1 MEETL
6 NPNSDGAFFRHARTL
21 FDNMAEGLVVCE
33 AIRAEDDMIVDY
45 WIRDA
50 NPVFL
55 QRSAEGA
62 SAIGRSLLS
71 MRPATPRSWF
81 ERCEAAL
88 LREDVRFEF
97 LDPNSGRWYDAHF
110 MRLSDDEFG
119 QFFMDISH
127 RKAAEARQAELFDE
141 LNHRVKNNLATV
153 SSVLELQARG
163 APDHVRAQFEKAIGR
178 VRTISDLHTVL
189 YQQHSTDEVDLS
201 AYLDALCAGLRAAL
215 FPDSRLRLD
224 ASCGVVSVATREA
237 VGLGLIVNELVTNAT
252 KHAFPDMSAGC
263 VEVTL
268 TSTERGLRL
277 RIADDGVGLDP
288 SGEAPASGLG
298 LRMVR
303 SLAAGLGGSL
313 VEKAGPGTAFE
324 VFLDKA
330 HAGG

>member
-1 MEETL
+1 
-6 NPNSDGAFFRHARTL
+6 
-21 FDNMAEGLVVCE
+21 MAEGLVVCE
-33 AIRAEDDMIVDY
+33 AIRGGDDMIVDY

-71 MRPATPRSWF
+71 MRPSTPRSWF

-153 SSVLELQARG
+153 SSILDLHARG
-163 APDHVRAQFEKAIGR
+163 APDDVRAHLEKAIGR

-189 YQQHSTDEVDLS
+189 YQQHSTDEVDLC
-201 AYLDALCAGLRAAL
+201 AYLTALCAGLRDAH
-215 FPDSRLRLD
+215 FPDPRFRLEAQCD
-224 ASCGVVSVATREA
+224 PVFVATREA
-237 VGLGLIVNELVTNAT
+237 VSLGLIVNELVTNAA
-252 KHAFPDMSAGC
+252 KHAFASRSSGQ
-263 VEVTL
+263 VEVVL
-268 TSTERGLRL
+268 AAVGRGLRL
-277 RIADDGVGLDP
+277 RVTDDGVG
-288 SGEAPASGLG
+288 APNAGDGPAAGLG

-303 SLAAGLGGSL
+303 SLAVGLGARL
-313 VEKAGPGTAFE
+313 VAQDRPGAGFE
-324 VFLDKA
+324 VILDEVRPG
-330 HAGG
+330 AG